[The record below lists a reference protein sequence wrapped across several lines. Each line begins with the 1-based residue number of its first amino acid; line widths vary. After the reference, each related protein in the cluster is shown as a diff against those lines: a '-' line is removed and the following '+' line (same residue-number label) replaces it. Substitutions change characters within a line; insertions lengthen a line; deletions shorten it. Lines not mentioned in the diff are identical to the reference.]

1 MTDILDWTHPVSEVG
16 EQGLDVRRE
25 ATSAQCLAVAA
36 AMEIVAC
43 NRLVAAYR
51 ITPLPNGRFR
61 VAGEVNAEVVQS
73 CVVTL
78 DPVVQ
83 RIVEPID
90 VEFRPKA
97 QIDSPA
103 DGEHEVFAPDDPEP
117 IENNRLSVGRIVY
130 ETVATAL
137 DPYPRASAAVLED
150 AEGQAAPRESKA
162 NPFAALA
169 DWKPKRQ

>member
-1 MTDILDWTHPVSEVG
+1 MSDILNWTHVVSEVG
-16 EQGLDVRRE
+16 EQGLEVRRD
-25 ATSAQCLAVAA
+25 ATHSQCVAVAA

-43 NRLVAAYR
+43 NQLGANYR

-61 VAGEVNAEVVQS
+61 VAGEVSAEVVQN

-90 VEFRPKA
+90 IEFRPKA

-117 IENNRLSVGRIVY
+117 IENNRLAVGRIVY
-130 ETVATAL
+130 ETIATAL
-137 DPYPRASAAVLED
+137 DPYPRATNAELEA
-150 AEGQAAPRESKA
+150 AEGQAEPRDSKA

-169 DWKPKRQ
+169 DWKPKPQ